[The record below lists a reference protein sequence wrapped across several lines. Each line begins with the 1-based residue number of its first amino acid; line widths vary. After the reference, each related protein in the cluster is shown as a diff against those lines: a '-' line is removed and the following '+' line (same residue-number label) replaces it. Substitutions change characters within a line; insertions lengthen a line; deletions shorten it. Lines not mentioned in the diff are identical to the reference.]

1 MKPNAAPRNNRI
13 RLPHTEGSGRST
25 RMTDRSAEA
34 QAALDRLAT
43 LEQAMVHAGMV
54 RLRIGLACLTV
65 FAIGWYFVARQ
76 DLASQ
81 WLLIPGALCA
91 GAVVWFLRHRA
102 ADQQRMH
109 EALAREADHVTPA
122 DWDEDRRQRW
132 QVLYQERR
140 ARRWRR

>member
-1 MKPNAAPRNNRI
+1 
-13 RLPHTEGSGRST
+13 
-25 RMTDRSAEA
+25 MTDRTPEA

-43 LEQAMVHAGMV
+43 LEQGMVHAGMV

-81 WLLIPGALCA
+81 WLLLPGALCA
-91 GAVVWFLRHRA
+91 GAVVWFLRHRS
-102 ADQQRMH
+102 ADHQRMH
-109 EALAREADHVTPA
+109 AALAEEAHLVSAA
-122 DWDEDRRQRW
+122 DWDEDRRERW
-132 QVLYQERR
+132 QVLYRERR